1 VKYASEVTIHADGTV
16 SGKFTEPDGEVPG
29 KYMGV
34 CVDKN
39 IDDPDEFDK
48 YK

>member
-1 VKYASEVTIHADGTV
+1 MKYASEVTIDEDGNV
-16 SGKFTEPDGEVPG
+16 SGKFTELDGEVPG

-34 CVDKN
+34 CVDDN
-39 IDDPDEFDK
+39 IDDPTEFDK